1 MIKLSS
7 YSHFQLIA
15 SEFMETVVNTPVGE
29 VGMPRLAVG
38 GNPAGDKG
46 NPTVGDILAV
56 GDILVV
62 GGTLAG

>member
-1 MIKLSS
+1 
-7 YSHFQLIA
+7 
-15 SEFMETVVNTPVGE
+15 METVANTPVWE
-29 VGMPRLAVG
+29 VGMPQLAVG

-62 GGTLAG
+62 GDMLVVGGTLAG